1 MKKLFSALILFLA
14 FNYIVYGFRLEGID
28 FNQQMDGKEGGYREL
43 QLINDTNEIQRYKIT
58 VLKGSKNDGSKFI
71 TVYPKVVTV
80 EPQSKSPIKV
90 FAKAPS
96 NIKKGLYDFQL
107 EFRPVGIPTLAK
119 AKEGVIT
126 GVSNVNIA
134 PVVEMYGYVGEVSF
148 QDVLRFENIKFLKE
162 SNGKGMK
169 IEGNISNDSYAVIEF
184 GVLAYGKDDYLLGG
198 RYVDTIGNIQNKK
211 VSVVIEGIKSS
222 KDVEKLVLYRSING
236 GIEILK
242 TIPIVK

>member
-1 MKKLFSALILFLA
+1 M
-14 FNYIVYGFRLEGID
+14 
-28 FNQQMDGKEGGYREL
+28 
-43 QLINDTNEIQRYKIT
+43 
-58 VLKGSKNDGSKFI
+58 
-71 TVYPKVVTV
+71 
-80 EPQSKSPIKV
+80 
-90 FAKAPS
+90 
-96 NIKKGLYDFQL
+96 
-107 EFRPVGIPTLAK
+107 
-119 AKEGVIT
+119 
-126 GVSNVNIA
+126 SNVNIA

>member
-1 MKKLFSALILFLA
+1 MKKLKVFFMFFLINMLGYA
-14 FNYIVYGFRLEGID
+14 FKLDGID
-28 FNQQMDGKEGGYREL
+28 FNQRMDGKDGGYREL
-43 QLINDTNEIQRYKIT
+43 QLINNTNERQRYKINI
-58 VLKGSKNDGSKFI
+58 LQGSKNDGSKFI

-96 NIKKGLYDFQL
+96 NIEKGLYDFQL

-134 PVVEMYGYVGEVSF
+134 PVVEMYGYVGEVNF
-148 QDVLRFENIKFLKE
+148 QDVLRFENINFLKE

-211 VSVVIEGIKSS
+211 VSVAIEGIKSS

>member
-1 MKKLFSALILFLA
+1 MKKLKIFFMFFLINMLGYA
-14 FNYIVYGFRLEGID
+14 FKLDGID
-28 FNQQMDGKEGGYREL
+28 FNQRMDGKDGGYREL
-43 QLINDTNEIQRYKIT
+43 QLINNTNERQRYKINI
-58 VLKGSKNDGSKFI
+58 LQGSKNDGSKFI

-96 NIKKGLYDFQL
+96 NIEKGLYDFQL

-162 SNGKGMK
+162 SDGKGMK

-184 GVLAYGKDDYLLGG
+184 GVLAYGRDDYLLGG
-198 RYVDTIGNIQNKK
+198 KYVDTIGNIQNKK

>member
-1 MKKLFSALILFLA
+1 MKKLKVFFMFFLINMLGYA
-14 FNYIVYGFRLEGID
+14 FKLDGID
-28 FNQQMDGKEGGYREL
+28 FNQRMDGKDGGYREL
-43 QLINDTNEIQRYKIT
+43 QLINNTNERQRYKINI
-58 VLKGSKNDGSKFI
+58 LQGSKNDGSKFI

-96 NIKKGLYDFQL
+96 NIEKGLYDFQL

-211 VSVVIEGIKSS
+211 VSVVIEGIKNS

>member
-1 MKKLFSALILFLA
+1 MKKLKVFFMFFLINMLGYA
-14 FNYIVYGFRLEGID
+14 FKLDGID
-28 FNQQMDGKEGGYREL
+28 FNQRMDGKDGGYREL
-43 QLINDTNEIQRYKIT
+43 QLINNTNERQRYKINI
-58 VLKGSKNDGSKFI
+58 LQGSKNDGSKFI

-96 NIKKGLYDFQL
+96 NIEKGLYDFQL

-119 AKEGVIT
+119 AKEGVVT

-184 GVLAYGKDDYLLGG
+184 GVLAYGRDDYLLGG
-198 RYVDTIGNIQNKK
+198 KYVDTIGNIQNKK